1 MYFLA
6 APSFPRMIIPRRS
19 ARIATRTPV
28 SYSQYFNESD
38 SDSSTES
45 SIVNKCNSINI
56 NDHQALADV
65 YLRGS
70 VNIIKTYLDECNQA
84 RGCEQKCAVVKK
96 LFEYLIA
103 NPEICIIYPRFRF
116 MVKAK
121 VDEFKTLLQSYKSD
135 FNLDSEAKNI
145 IDAIVAAKAKIH
157 HTDYNEKLSSKLNDI
172 KDILYS
178 YNEYTHNQPLLITLN
193 SMEKTLEDIKKNP
206 SYVVDS
212 NGN

>member
-1 MYFLA
+1 
-6 APSFPRMIIPRRS
+6 
-19 ARIATRTPV
+19 
-28 SYSQYFNESD
+28 
-38 SDSSTES
+38 
-45 SIVNKCNSINI
+45 
-56 NDHQALADV
+56 
-65 YLRGS
+65 
-70 VNIIKTYLDECNQA
+70 
-84 RGCEQKCAVVKK
+84 
-96 LFEYLIA
+96 
-103 NPEICIIYPRFRF
+103 

-135 FNLDSEAKNI
+135 FNLNSETKNI

-157 HTDYNEKLSSKLNDI
+157 HADYNEKLSSKLNDI

-206 SYVVDS
+206 AYVVDS

>member
-1 MYFLA
+1 
-6 APSFPRMIIPRRS
+6 MIIPRRS
-19 ARIATRTPV
+19 ARIATRAPV

-45 SIVNKCNSINI
+45 SIVNKCSSINI
-56 NDHQALADV
+56 NDQQALADL

-70 VNIIKTYLDECNQA
+70 VNIIKTYLDESNEA
-84 RGCEQKCAVVKK
+84 RGCEQKCVVIKK

-103 NPEICIIYPRFRF
+103 NPEICILYPRFCF
-116 MVKAK
+116 MVKSKIA
-121 VDEFKTLLQSYKSD
+121 EFKNQLQSYKSE
-135 FNLDSEAKNI
+135 FNLDSETKKI
-145 IDAIVAAKAKIH
+145 IDVIVDAKAKIH
-157 HTDYNEKLSSKLNDI
+157 HVDHNEKLSSKLSDI

-178 YNEYTHNQPLLITLN
+178 YNEYIQNQPLLITLN

-206 SYVVDS
+206 AYVVDS